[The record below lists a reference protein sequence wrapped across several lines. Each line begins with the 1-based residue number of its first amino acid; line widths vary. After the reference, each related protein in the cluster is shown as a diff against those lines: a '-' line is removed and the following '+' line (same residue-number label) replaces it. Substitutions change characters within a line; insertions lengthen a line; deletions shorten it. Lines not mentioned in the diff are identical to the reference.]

1 MKVDF
6 KLVIFVFST
15 WYVDHRPKK
24 LDSVLKW
31 GVIPGWGM
39 EENVKQVWKNA
50 FNLFFDTLIKTILGD
65 IQKLRWQDEV
75 GR

>member
-1 MKVDF
+1 
-6 KLVIFVFST
+6 
-15 WYVDHRPKK
+15 
-24 LDSVLKW
+24 
-31 GVIPGWGM
+31 M